1 MKNNK
6 LYNVMFPVWMLILF
20 PVVWLVVIPGNFI
33 IDSIVFIISMYCL
46 KLENKKQLYK
56 KNILKI
62 FVFGFLSDIIGSLI
76 LLAMVY
82 LEFGVM
88 GDEWYLT
95 VPTLFIASGLIFV
108 FNYFIT
114 FRKLDFK
121 TRLMLSLIMAIVTA
135 PYTFLIPNSWI
146 YY

>member
-46 KLENKKQLYK
+46 KLENKKQLYT

-62 FVFGFLSDIIGSLI
+62 FGFGFLSDIIGSLI
-76 LLAMVY
+76 LLSMVY

>member
-6 LYNVMFPVWMLILF
+6 LYNVMFPVWMLMLF

-62 FVFGFLSDIIGSLI
+62 FGFGFLSDIIGSLI

-95 VPTLFIASGLIFV
+95 VPTLFIASGLIFI

-121 TRLMLSLIMAIVTA
+121 TRLKLSLIMAIVTA
-135 PYTFLIPNSWI
+135 PYTFLIPSSWI

>member
-6 LYNVMFPVWMLILF
+6 LYNVMFPVWMLMLF

-62 FVFGFLSDIIGSLI
+62 FGFGFLSDIIGSLI

-135 PYTFLIPNSWI
+135 PYTFLIPSSWI